1 MQGQLFTQDF
11 LGEGI
16 KETEAWRLLD
26 DAVVEEFRV
35 HVSEI
40 FEAFPVTGQPN
51 EATTERNLIDP
62 ILRALGW
69 EHFLVQQSAGRRRR
83 DVPDYLLFHGAEA
96 FQAANRERQDVRRYP
111 HGTAIVEAKRWE
123 RFLDRGREPDLFDD
137 GVPSTQMLRYLSR
150 VEVASE
156 RHIQWGILTNGR
168 HWRLYYQGARSRSE
182 EFLELDLPIIAEIV
196 DVERDMFSPY
206 PENCQ
211 HLLKVFLLMLRRE
224 TFLATDPDGRTFHQ
238 LALDEGRL
246 WEAGVAQSLSG
257 TVFKN
262 VFPTLIR
269 ALVAHDPQAPEP
281 IDTTYLDEARVAA
294 LTLLY
299 RILFLLYAE
308 DRNLLPV
315 RDDRYD
321 DYALRRIRESV
332 RDRIDTRDTFS
343 ATQGRYHQALK
354 ELFVA
359 IHRGDEALGL
369 PPYNGGLFDPDQHLI
384 LNRVTIP
391 DAEFAP
397 MLDALSRRTEGDS
410 RKWINYRD
418 LSVQQL
424 GSIYERLLEYGATV
438 ESDGRITIRPNIFAR
453 RTSGSY
459 YTHDDLVSLI
469 IERAVGPLL
478 EERRNA
484 FLNEAEEL
492 RSARTRKATRLEKLR
507 ELDPATSFLRLR
519 ICDPAMGSGHFL
531 VSLVDYLADAALEAI
546 AEAEAAVDWA
556 SPDHPYRSPL
566 VERIET
572 IRQRILEQAD
582 EHRWTIDREQLD
594 DRHIVRRMILKRS
607 VYGADK
613 NPMAVELAK
622 VSLWLHTFTVGAP
635 LSFLDHHLRCGDS
648 LFGEWVGPAMQELSE
663 RYGLLINP
671 AVQQARAAV
680 EGMRRIE
687 QLTDAD
693 IGEVRTSSE
702 IFDHVTEDTE
712 PLRRFLDFRHALR
725 WLGYHNLN
733 RRDLPREIVAI
744 MDGTYGDPFAV
755 VSAGIPA
762 VGEES
767 EEPKT
772 EDLLGA
778 VDPKQLPPSAAQVVG
793 RKLRE
798 DARTLLDKA
807 RVLAERDRYLHWQI
821 AFPGVWQDWES
832 REPRGGFD
840 VIIGNPPWDRMKL
853 QEVEWFA
860 ARRPEVALAIR
871 ASDRKR
877 MINALRDREDPLWHD
892 YLTAKSQSENAVTV
906 ARNMR
911 DYPLLSGGDVNIY
924 SLFVERAHGLI
935 RAVGLVGLLTPSG
948 IASDKSA
955 SAFFR
960 GISTTGR
967 LAALFDFENKRVF
980 FPDVHASFKFCTYVA
995 GGTERIFD
1003 GAECAFYLHDVAEL
1017 SDPDR
1022 RFVLRAED
1030 FARVNPNTGT
1040 APVFRTRR
1048 DAELTTAIYER
1059 VPVLVDR
1066 RGDSPNRAWPVR
1078 YLRMFDM
1085 TNDASLFRRAQ
1096 ELENDG
1102 FYQTG
1107 EGRWRRGEEEC
1118 VPLYEGKMV
1127 QGFDHRAASVVVNP
1141 ENLNRPA
1148 QPEPATPEQHQNPD
1162 WTPDPQYR
1170 VASHDLRALYG
1181 LQWYLAFK
1189 DVTAPTNVR
1198 TMIAALIPAVAVGNT
1213 LPLLLPVV
1221 PGEPAEDASEEDRD
1235 EYEVGLLEA
1244 LQAYRSWAPLVLGNL
1259 NSFSYDYLARQKVHG
1274 QHLNFFIVEQLPLL
1288 PERPYDQTFG
1298 EMTASELV
1306 RYEVL
1311 RLTFTAHDMAP
1322 FARDMGYEGEPFP
1335 WDEEDRRHRRA
1346 RLDALYFLLYG
1357 INREDAGY
1365 ILDTFPI
1372 VRRED
1377 EAAFGR
1383 YVTRELILAYMNA
1396 LEAGDRETIVSV

>member
-26 DAVVEEFRV
+26 DAVVEEFRAR
-35 HVSEI
+35 VSEI

-83 DVPDYLLFHGAEA
+83 DVPDYLLFHGVEA

-156 RHIQWGILTNGR
+156 RRIQWGILTNGR

-182 EFLELDLPIIAEIV
+182 EFLELDLPAIAEIT
-196 DVERDMFSPY
+196 DVQRDLFSPR
-206 PENCQ
+206 PEDCS

-224 TFLATDPDGRTFHQ
+224 AFLATDPDGRTFHH

-262 VFPTLIR
+262 VFPTLIQ

-315 RDDRYD
+315 RDDRYGA
-321 DYALRRIRESV
+321 YALRRIRESV
-332 RDRIDTRDTFS
+332 RDHIDTRDTFS
-343 ATQGRYHQALK
+343 ETQGRYHQALK

-369 PPYNGGLFDPDQHLI
+369 PPYNGGLFDPDENLI

-397 MLDALSRRTEGDS
+397 MLDELSRRTEGDT

-424 GSIYERLLEYGATV
+424 GSIYERLLEYAATV
-438 ESDGRITIRPNIFAR
+438 APDGQISIQPNIFAR
-453 RTSGSY
+453 KTSGSY

-469 IERAVGPLL
+469 IDRTIGPLL
-478 EERRNA
+478 QERHER
-484 FLNEAEEL
+484 FLNRTEEL
-492 RSARTRKATRLEKLR
+492 RSSRARRERRLATLR
-507 ELDPATSFLRLR
+507 VLDPATAFLRLR
-519 ICDPAMGSGHFL
+519 ICDPATGSGHFL

-556 SPDHPYRSPL
+556 GPDHAYRSPL

-582 EHRWTIDREQLD
+582 EHRWAIDREQLD
-594 DRHIVRRMILKRS
+594 DRHIVRRMILKRC
-607 VYGADK
+607 VYGVDK

-648 LFGEWVGPAMQELSE
+648 LFGEWIGPAMQELSE

-680 EGMRRIE
+680 AGMRRVE
-687 QLTDAD
+687 ELTDAD
-693 IGEVRTSSE
+693 ISEVQTSSE
-702 IFDHVTEDTE
+702 AFHGVVEDTE
-712 PLRRFLDFRHALR
+712 PLRQFLNFRQALR
-725 WLGYHNLN
+725 WLGYHDLSRRNLPAE
-733 RRDLPREIVAI
+733 LVGI
-744 MDGTYGDPFAV
+744 MDGSFGDPFAL
-755 VSAGIPA
+755 VSGASNLLQED
-762 VGEES
+762 EED
-767 EEPKT
+767 PQT
-772 EDLLGA
+772 EDLFE
-778 VDPKQLPPSAAQVVG
+778 G
-793 RKLRE
+793 RKPRQLDLTPTQRVDRDTRMAVQGILDRARDVTERE
-798 DARTLLDKA
+798 RF
-807 RVLAERDRYLHWQI
+807 LHWQT
-821 AFPGVWQDWES
+821 AFPGVWEDWES
-832 REPRGGFD
+832 MEPSGGFD
-840 VIIGNPPWDRMKL
+840 AIIGNPPWDRMKH

-860 ARRPEVALAIR
+860 ARRPEIALAAR
-871 ASDRKR
+871 ASDRRR
-877 MINALRDREDPLWHD
+877 MTSELRESGDPLGDD
-892 YLTAKSQSENAVTV
+892 YLVAKTQAETAVTV
-906 ARNMR
+906 ARRMP

-935 RAVGLVGLLTPSG
+935 KPDGMVGLLTPSG
-948 IASDKSA
+948 IASDRGA
-955 SAFFR
+955 SNFFR
-960 GISTTGR
+960 QISMNGR
-967 LAALFDFENKRVF
+967 LAAVLDFENRGF
-980 FPDVHASFKFCTYVA
+980 FFSDVHRSFKFCTYIA
-995 GGTERIFD
+995 GGTERIFE
-1003 GAECAFYLHDVAEL
+1003 GAECAFFLHSVDEL
-1017 SDPDR
+1017 DDPDR
-1022 RFVLRAED
+1022 GFVLGAED

-1066 RGDSPNRAWPVR
+1066 RSDPPIQVWPVR
-1078 YLRMFDM
+1078 YFTMFHM
-1085 TNDASLFRRAQ
+1085 TNDAGLFKTAL
-1096 ELENDG
+1096 ELEQDG
-1102 FYQTG
+1102 FYRTNNNL
-1107 EGRWRRGEEEC
+1107 WRRGEEEYL
-1118 VPLYEGKMV
+1118 PLYVGRMIH
-1127 QGFDHRAASVVVNP
+1127 QYDHRAASVEINI
-1141 ENLNRPA
+1141 ENIHNLAFSDRISL
-1148 QPEPATPEQHQNPD
+1148 QQHLDPSFA
-1162 WTPDPQYR
+1162 PIPQYWI
-1170 VASHDLRALYG
+1170 ASTSVNWPEG
-1181 LQWYLAFK
+1181 LSWLIGFRDIARTT
-1189 DVTAPTNVR
+1189 DVR
-1198 TMIAALIPAVAVGNT
+1198 TVIASAIPKSGVGNT
-1213 LPLLLPVV
+1213 LPLLLPDVRGGAE
-1221 PGEPAEDASEEDRD
+1221 GEHTEW
-1235 EYEVGLLEA
+1235 YT
-1244 LQAYRSWAPLVLGNL
+1244 QFAPLVLANL
-1259 NSFSYDYLARQKVHG
+1259 NALALDFVARQKV
-1274 QHLNFFIVEQLPLL
+1274 QSTHLNWYIVEQLPLL
-1288 PERPYDQTFG
+1288 PEQAYERLFSETP
-1298 EMTASELV
+1298 ASILA
-1306 RYEVL
+1306 RREVL
-1311 RLTFTAHDMAP
+1311 HLTYTAHDMAP

-1357 INREDAGY
+1357 ISREDAAY

-1372 VRRED
+1372 VKRED

-1383 YVTRELILAYMNA
+1383 YLTRDLILAYMNA
-1396 LEAGDRETIVSV
+1396 LEAGDTETVVSV